1 MVIDY
6 DSYAKNLSLLFED
19 RVTAI
24 AVETYEDEKTKVT
37 KRRKVTVV
45 DNKPCRISFNVSSH
59 SDDFIG
65 HSEIERKDILT
76 TGHDVNIPKGS
87 DVIVT
92 RCDGS
97 IYHYK
102 FSDVPSIHLSHRRY
116 ILEKVDVS

>member
-6 DSYAKNLSLLFED
+6 DSYGENLSLLFED

-24 AVETYEDEKTKVT
+24 SVETYEDEKTKVT

-45 DNKPCRISFNVSSH
+45 DNKPFRISFNVSSH

-65 HSEIERKDILT
+65 HSEAERRDILT

-102 FSDVPSIHLSHRRY
+102 FSDTPSIHLSHRRY
-116 ILEKVDVS
+116 VLEKVDVS